1 MPPVPTSPPTAPP
14 LSTGATDAPAA
25 RTQIPDPHTRA
36 CFRLVLLSLA
46 IGVVLRIVQYLHHNS
61 YWNDEAALVLN
72 ILHRDFDDL
81 LRPLDFA
88 QAAPPLFLWVQRWIA
103 VHFGSSEYAL
113 RALPA
118 LLGLAALPLYAN
130 LAWRLLRP
138 AAAAWAVA
146 WFAINDRII
155 PQVTEVKQYSDD
167 LFFSTLLFFVA
178 FGPARA
184 ASPVRRL
191 ARAAIVATVAIWFSF
206 PSAIVF
212 GGIVVGLLPQVLR
225 RPRDVLRFIACTL
238 PPLASAALL
247 GRLVLTN
254 PRDPYLN
261 EFWANHFV
269 NFARPIT
276 WLAGALFEL
285 GDYPFASLGVVV
297 LFLAAIGFFA
307 LRNQGRQNFMLTAL
321 ATLIIA
327 LVASALRI
335 YPFGGSRVTLYLFPP
350 LFLLVG
356 AGAFP
361 FTTLPLDHWLRRA
374 WWVLPAP
381 LLILAVAQCSAHS
394 VRPVARS
401 NIRPV
406 VHYVHDHRNPDE
418 TIYLAG
424 GGVLPQ
430 SRVSGRNVEFL
441 CYWPDSETNIVRQMI
456 PPEEITAKRFWVVY
470 SLISSEKLSRLDPL
484 LQRLAAIAE
493 VKSRHQAGP
502 AGAILYELRDAA
514 STTRPT
520 TTVAAPR

>member
-1 MPPVPTSPPTAPP
+1 MPPVHSSPPSPAY
-14 LSTGATDAPAA
+14 LANRATEAAA
-25 RTQIPDPHTRA
+25 RTQIPNPHTRA
-36 CFRLVLLSLA
+36 CFRLVLLSLG
-46 IGVVLRIVQYLHHNS
+46 IGVILRVVQYLHHNS

-103 VHFGSSEYAL
+103 LRFGSSEYAL
-113 RALPA
+113 RVLPV
-118 LLGLAALPLYAN
+118 LLGLATLPLFAT

-146 WFAINDRII
+146 WLAINDRII
-155 PQVTEVKQYSDD
+155 PQVSEVKQYSDD

-178 FGPARA
+178 FAPARP
-184 ASPVRRL
+184 ASPVHRL
-191 ARAAIVATVAIWFSF
+191 ARAAIVATIAIWFSF

-225 RPRDVLRFIACTL
+225 RPRDLLRFVACTL

-247 GRLVLTN
+247 AKLVLTH
-254 PRDPYLN
+254 PRDPYLD

-269 NFARPIT
+269 NFARPVT

-297 LFLAAIGFFA
+297 LILAAAGLLVLHRNGRRSFA
-307 LRNQGRQNFMLTAL
+307 FTVL
-321 ATLIIA
+321 ATLMIA
-327 LVASALRI
+327 LAASAFRI
-335 YPFGGSRVTLYLFPP
+335 YPFGGLRVTLYLFPP
-350 LFLLVG
+350 LFLVTA

-361 FTTLPLDHWLRRA
+361 FITLRFDHWLRRT

-381 LLILAVAQCSAHS
+381 LLLLAIWNCAAHS
-394 VRPVARS
+394 IHPVARS

-406 VHYVHDHRNPDE
+406 VRYVHDHRNPDE
-418 TIYLAG
+418 MIYLAG

-430 SRVSGRNVEFL
+430 TRVSGRNVEFL
-441 CYWPDSETNIVRQMI
+441 CYWPEDETNIVRQMI
-456 PPEEITAKRFWVVY
+456 PPETITAKRFWVVY

-484 LQRLAAIAE
+484 LQRLSAIAD
-493 VKSRHQAGP
+493 VKSKYQAGP
-502 AGAILYELRDAA
+502 AGAILYELRNA
-514 STTRPT
+514 STTQPAG
-520 TTVAAPR
+520 AALD